1 MMVVKV
7 TAVVSPFCLTP
18 PLLVNLSSRLFPLT
32 YSYVWPRLDH
42 AQIRASQLK
51 PSGVWE
57 QGTVLPSSNTLLN
70 AFSIISRFHS
80 TRPTRP
86 AYTDGL
92 NYAHGILIGRRV
104 FETHL
109 SLGISSIRA
118 SFRRY
123 LADIPK
129 S

>member
-1 MMVVKV
+1 MVVKV

-57 QGTVLPSSNTLLN
+57 QGTVLPSSKTLHN

-92 NYAHGILIGRRV
+92 NYAHGILIEGRV